1 MEALLQQLQYWHWW
15 VLALLLL
22 ILEVFAP
29 GVVFLWIGLAAGA
42 VGLLLYLVPT
52 LDWQTQLL
60 AFALLGLASV
70 ALGRWWFTR
79 NPIQTDEPQLNRRG
93 EQYVGRVFTLDEPI
107 VNGVG
112 KVRVDDTTWKI
123 EGTDLP
129 AGSKVRVVAVDGV
142 VLRVEAVST

>member
-29 GVVFLWIGLAAGA
+29 GVVFLWIGLAAA
-42 VGLLLYLVPT
+42 TVGLLFYLVPS
-52 LDWQTQLL
+52 LDWQSQLL
-60 AFALLGLASV
+60 AFAVLGLASV
-70 ALGRWWFTR
+70 ALGRWWLSR
-79 NPIQTDEPQLNRRG
+79 HPIQSDEPQLNRRG

-107 VNGVG
+107 TNGVG

-123 EGTDLP
+123 EGPDLP
-129 AGSKVRVVAVDGV
+129 AGEKIRVTAVDGV
-142 VLRVEAVST
+142 VLRVERASP

>member
-29 GVVFLWIGLAAGA
+29 GVVFLWIGLAAAA
-42 VGLLLYLVPT
+42 VGLLFYLVPS
-52 LDWQTQLL
+52 LDWQSQLL
-60 AFALLGLASV
+60 AFAVLGLASV
-70 ALGRWWFTR
+70 ALGRWWLGR
-79 NPIQTDEPQLNRRG
+79 HPIQSDEPQLNRRG

-107 VNGVG
+107 TNGVG

-123 EGTDLP
+123 EGPDLP
-129 AGSKVRVVAVDGV
+129 AGEKIRVTAVDGV
-142 VLRVEAVST
+142 VLRVERASP